1 MKIRKVLDILITGK
15 VLFGL
20 FLGLASGFAVGAGFV
35 AFLTVL
41 GVIPRLTQLTK
52 SMQYIHFYEWAIVI
66 GVVIGAWLGL
76 QEMKLF
82 WTKWVLIPIGFA
94 DGIFN
99 GMLAAAL
106 TEVLNVFPI
115 LAKRLGIQEK
125 IIYLMMALVFGKIV
139 GSLYQWIYFVDL

>member
-1 MKIRKVLDILITGK
+1 MKIRKVFDALITGK
-15 VLFGL
+15 VVFGL
-20 FLGLASGFAVGAGFV
+20 FIGLSSGFAVGAGFV

-52 SMQYIHFYEWAIVI
+52 TMGFISYYEWAIVL
-66 GVVIGAWLGL
+66 GVVIGTWLGL
-76 QEMKLF
+76 QEMKLN
-82 WTKWVLIPIGFA
+82 WTKWILIPIGLA
-94 DGIFN
+94 DGVFN

-125 IIYLMMALVFGKIV
+125 TIYLMMALVFEK
-139 GSLYQWIYFVDL
+139 

>member
-1 MKIRKVLDILITGK
+1 MTGK
-15 VLFGL
+15 IVASLFV
-20 FLGLASGFAVGAGFV
+20 GLAGGFSVGAGYV

-52 SMQYIHFYEWAIVI
+52 TMKMIHFYEAAVVA
-66 GVVIGAWLGL
+66 GVLAGGWMSLHDYSLWLTRFIL
-76 QEMKLF
+76 
-82 WTKWVLIPIGFA
+82 VPIGLA

-115 LAKRLGIQEK
+115 LAKRIGIQEK
-125 IIYLMMALVFGKIV
+125 IIYLMMAIVLGKV
-139 GSLYQWIYFVDL
+139 AGSLFQWIVFVDL